1 MKALEN
7 YLLDH
12 FDTNIEE
19 VKEFELLLAVLPL
32 MAFIVLD
39 SIFKFIAWNI
49 FAPTAEVDLMKMS
62 CARNLFSTNY
72 PTKQNMKQHVLY
84 VAALEYI
91 HWHGEESM
99 KYLR

>member
-12 FDTNIEE
+12 FDTDIEE

-39 SIFKFIAWNI
+39 SIFKFIA
-49 FAPTAEVDLMKMS
+49 
-62 CARNLFSTNY
+62 
-72 PTKQNMKQHVLY
+72 
-84 VAALEYI
+84 
-91 HWHGEESM
+91 
-99 KYLR
+99 

>member
-39 SIFKFIAWNI
+39 SIFKFIWDT
-49 FAPTAEVDLMKMS
+49 FAPTAEIDLLKMS
-62 CARNLFSTNY
+62 WARNLSSTNY
-72 PTKQNMKQHVLY
+72 PTK
-84 VAALEYI
+84 
-91 HWHGEESM
+91 
-99 KYLR
+99 

>member
-1 MKALEN
+1 MKALETW
-7 YLLDH
+7 LLDN

-19 VKEFELLLAVLPL
+19 VKEFELLLAMLPL

-39 SIFKFIAWNI
+39 SIFKFIWDT
-49 FAPTAEVDLMKMS
+49 FAPTAEVDLMKIS

-72 PTKQNMKQHVLY
+72 PTKQKMKQHVLF

>member
-1 MKALEN
+1 MNRLEKFLMDN
-7 YLLDH
+7 
-12 FDTNIEE
+12 FDTDIEE

-49 FAPTAEVDLMKMS
+49 FAPIAVVDLMKMS

-72 PTKQNMKQHVLY
+72 PTK
-84 VAALEYI
+84 
-91 HWHGEESM
+91 
-99 KYLR
+99 